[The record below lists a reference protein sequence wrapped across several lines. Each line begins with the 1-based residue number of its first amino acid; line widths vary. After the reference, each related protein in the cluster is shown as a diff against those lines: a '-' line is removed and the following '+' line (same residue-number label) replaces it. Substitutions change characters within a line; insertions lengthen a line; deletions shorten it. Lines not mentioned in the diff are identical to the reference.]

1 MDQTALA
8 AFIGGLI
15 VFFGMHAYSTF
26 RSREP
31 DALAERMGGA
41 YKGLYS
47 VVSLAAFVAF
57 VWGYANVGLFINVW
71 NPPSWTRHVAM
82 TLMLPALVLI
92 VAAYTPTGY
101 IKKAVKHPML
111 TAVKLWALA
120 HLTAN
125 GDLMSMILF
134 SAFLVYAVVDRIAV
148 KRRGDRGGA
157 AVAKPNIFGDLLALA
172 IGIALYAALVTF
184 LHQRLFGVP
193 VVLGN

>member
-1 MDQTALA
+1 MDPTALA
-8 AFIGGLI
+8 AFVGGLI
-15 VFFGMHAYSTF
+15 VFFGMHTYSAF

-31 DALAERMGGA
+31 EALAQRMGRA
-41 YKGLYS
+41 YKGLYALI
-47 VVSLAAFVAF
+47 SLAAFVAF
-57 VWGYANVGLFINVW
+57 VWGYANVGIFINVW

-82 TLMLPALVLI
+82 ALMLPALVLI

-134 SAFLVYAVVDRIAV
+134 GAFLLYGIIDRIAV
-148 KRRGDRGGA
+148 KQRGDRGA
-157 AVAKPNIFGDLLALA
+157 AAARPNIFGDLIALA
-172 IGIALYAALVTF
+172 VGIAVYAALVTF

-193 VVLGN
+193 VLLGN

>member
-1 MDQTALA
+1 MDPIALA
-8 AFIGGLI
+8 AFVGGLA
-15 VFFGMHAYSTF
+15 VFFGMHLYSAF

-47 VVSLAAFVAF
+47 LVSLAAFVAF

-71 NPPSWTRHVAM
+71 NPPSWTRHIAM
-82 TLMLPALVLI
+82 ALMLPAIVLI

-101 IKKAVKHPML
+101 MKKAVKHPML

-134 SAFLVYAVVDRIAV
+134 GAFLLYAVVDRIAV
-148 KRRGDRGGA
+148 KQRGDRGGA
-157 AVAKPNIFGDLLALA
+157 AVVKPNIFGDLLALA
-172 IGIALYAALVTF
+172 IGIALYASMVTF
-184 LHQRLFGVP
+184 LHYQLFGKP
-193 VVLGN
+193 VLL